1 MDSISL
7 NPLTPEEDTVEW
19 HSKLL
24 TDKGMLLIDI
34 PMEQEIIVNQT
45 QAMESENFVTDDPFE
60 NGQRITT
67 QDLTVPEL
75 SSMDCTPPPP
85 ATAAAAALTKK
96 TRKRHRSEPCLN
108 ELNKIREEKYTCDHY
123 TL

>member
-7 NPLTPEEDTVEW
+7 NPLPPEEDTVEW

-85 ATAAAAALTKK
+85 PPPAEAAAAQTKK
-96 TRKRHRSEPCLN
+96 NKKKTQKRAL
-108 ELNKIREEKYTCDHY
+108 LK
-123 TL
+123 

>member
-7 NPLTPEEDTVEW
+7 NPLPPEEDTVEW

-85 ATAAAAALTKK
+85 PPAAAAAAAQTKK
-96 TRKRHRSEPCLN
+96 NKKKTQKRAL
-108 ELNKIREEKYTCDHY
+108 LK
-123 TL
+123 

>member
-7 NPLTPEEDTVEW
+7 NPLPPEEDTVEW

-45 QAMESENFVTDDPFE
+45 QAMESENFVTDDSFE

-85 ATAAAAALTKK
+85 PPPPPAEAAAAQTKK
-96 TRKRHRSEPCLN
+96 NKKKTQKRAL
-108 ELNKIREEKYTCDHY
+108 LK
-123 TL
+123 

>member
-85 ATAAAAALTKK
+85 PPPAEAAAAQTKK
-96 TRKRHRSEPCLN
+96 NKKKTQKRAL
-108 ELNKIREEKYTCDHY
+108 LK
-123 TL
+123 

>member
-67 QDLTVPEL
+67 QDLTVPGL

-85 ATAAAAALTKK
+85 PPPAEAAAAQTKK
-96 TRKRHRSEPCLN
+96 NKKKTQKRAL
-108 ELNKIREEKYTCDHY
+108 LK
-123 TL
+123 

>member
-45 QAMESENFVTDDPFE
+45 QAMESENFVTDDSFE

-67 QDLTVPEL
+67 QDLTVQEL
-75 SSMDCTPPPP
+75 SSMDCIPPPPPPP
-85 ATAAAAALTKK
+85 AEAAAAQTKK
-96 TRKRHRSEPCLN
+96 NKKKTQKRAL
-108 ELNKIREEKYTCDHY
+108 LK
-123 TL
+123 

>member
-45 QAMESENFVTDDPFE
+45 QAMESENFVTDDSFE

-85 ATAAAAALTKK
+85 PPAAAAAAAQTKK
-96 TRKRHRSEPCLN
+96 NKKKTQKRAL
-108 ELNKIREEKYTCDHY
+108 LK
-123 TL
+123 

>member
-45 QAMESENFVTDDPFE
+45 QAMESENFVTDDSFE

-85 ATAAAAALTKK
+85 PPAEAAAAQTKK
-96 TRKRHRSEPCLN
+96 NKKKTQKRAL
-108 ELNKIREEKYTCDHY
+108 LK
-123 TL
+123 

>member
-7 NPLTPEEDTVEW
+7 NPLPPEEDTVEW

-85 ATAAAAALTKK
+85 PSPAEAAAAQTKK
-96 TRKRHRSEPCLN
+96 NKKKTQKRAL
-108 ELNKIREEKYTCDHY
+108 LK
-123 TL
+123 

>member
-7 NPLTPEEDTVEW
+7 NPLPPEEDTVEW

-85 ATAAAAALTKK
+85 PPAAAAAAQTKK
-96 TRKRHRSEPCLN
+96 NKKKTQKRAL
-108 ELNKIREEKYTCDHY
+108 LK
-123 TL
+123 

>member
-7 NPLTPEEDTVEW
+7 NPLPPEEDTVEW

-85 ATAAAAALTKK
+85 PPPPAEAAAEAAAAQTKK
-96 TRKRHRSEPCLN
+96 NKKKTQKRAL
-108 ELNKIREEKYTCDHY
+108 LK
-123 TL
+123 

>member
-85 ATAAAAALTKK
+85 PPAAAAAAAQTKK
-96 TRKRHRSEPCLN
+96 NKKKTQKRAL
-108 ELNKIREEKYTCDHY
+108 LK
-123 TL
+123 

>member
-85 ATAAAAALTKK
+85 PPAAAAAAQTKK
-96 TRKRHRSEPCLN
+96 NKKKTQKRAL
-108 ELNKIREEKYTCDHY
+108 LK
-123 TL
+123 

>member
-1 MDSISL
+1 
-7 NPLTPEEDTVEW
+7 
-19 HSKLL
+19 
-24 TDKGMLLIDI
+24 
-34 PMEQEIIVNQT
+34 MEQEIIVNQT

-85 ATAAAAALTKK
+85 PPPPPAEAAAAQTKK
-96 TRKRHRSEPCLN
+96 NKKKTQKRAL
-108 ELNKIREEKYTCDHY
+108 LK
-123 TL
+123 

>member
-85 ATAAAAALTKK
+85 PPAAAAAAAQTKK
-96 TRKRHRSEPCLN
+96 
-108 ELNKIREEKYTCDHY
+108 NKKKTQK
-123 TL
+123 

>member
-7 NPLTPEEDTVEW
+7 NPLPPEEDTVEW

-85 ATAAAAALTKK
+85 PPPPPAEAAAEAAAAQTKK
-96 TRKRHRSEPCLN
+96 KQ
-108 ELNKIREEKYTCDHY
+108 EKDAEGS
-123 TL
+123 LA

>member
-67 QDLTVPEL
+67 QDLTVPGL

-85 ATAAAAALTKK
+85 AEAAAAQTKK
-96 TRKRHRSEPCLN
+96 NKKKTQKRAL
-108 ELNKIREEKYTCDHY
+108 LK
-123 TL
+123 

>member
-67 QDLTVPEL
+67 KDLTVPDL

-85 ATAAAAALTKK
+85 PPPAEAAAAQTKK
-96 TRKRHRSEPCLN
+96 NKKKTQKRAL
-108 ELNKIREEKYTCDHY
+108 LK
-123 TL
+123 